1 MTKKGEEITDG
12 YSGIFCNVPQDQRSQ
27 NHTRYHFD
35 CLCKGGIISEHFLG
49 GLEDA
54 ESKTGNFKNLTRK
67 TNYSSFFSVLSPDL
81 KNVFFGKIH

>member
-35 CLCKGGIISEHFLG
+35 CLCKGGIISEDIITCL
-49 GLEDA
+49 LQ
-54 ESKTGNFKNLTRK
+54 KNGILLPK
-67 TNYSSFFSVLSPDL
+67 LF
-81 KNVFFGKIH
+81 